1 MAETFA
7 TETKEH
13 VKSIRVCEAK
23 GGAANKKI
31 ESVNP
36 SNPDLVFCFYLYRI
50 AESLEDGE
58 KFDKGN
64 GDPALFTQLV
74 LPRRD
79 IEGVRGMRLI
89 QSLVFST
96 PLKES
101 LLDYMKT
108 ALLFSDAGV
117 DQQLVG
123 TPSAAAAHLGIN
135 RVCLLYGPPGT
146 GKTTLCKALA
156 QKITIRLKKRYKR
169 GILVEIHSHSI
180 FSKFFAESA
189 KMLLKMFQELH
200 LLLDDADCFV
210 CLLMDE
216 VESLTAARKASMN
229 GSEPSD
235 SIRVVNCLL
244 TQIDLLKS
252 RGNVL
257 VMCTSNITEAIDVAF
272 IDRADIK
279 QFVGHPSLGACYT
292 ILRTGLLELMRAN
305 LIRPEENISKWENAG
320 VDAIGPFS
328 GPLVAIS
335 KLAQGLSG
343 RTLCKLVFLAH
354 CKHIAK
360 PVATLSEYLDA
371 LLVLVKDMVGS
382 THHQDPLETSRG
394 LDLAQ

>member
-1 MAETFA
+1 
-7 TETKEH
+7 EH

-50 AESLEDGE
+50 AESSEDGE
-58 KFDKGN
+58 KFEKGN

-117 DQQLVG
+117 DQQLV
-123 TPSAAAAHLGIN
+123 
-135 RVCLLYGPPGT
+135 GT

-216 VESLTAARKASMN
+216 VESLTAARK
-229 GSEPSD
+229 
-235 SIRVVNCLL
+235 
-244 TQIDLLKS
+244 
-252 RGNVL
+252 
-257 VMCTSNITEAIDVAF
+257 
-272 IDRADIK
+272 
-279 QFVGHPSLGACYT
+279 
-292 ILRTGLLELMRAN
+292 
-305 LIRPEENISKWENAG
+305 
-320 VDAIGPFS
+320 
-328 GPLVAIS
+328 
-335 KLAQGLSG
+335 
-343 RTLCKLVFLAH
+343 
-354 CKHIAK
+354 
-360 PVATLSEYLDA
+360 
-371 LLVLVKDMVGS
+371 
-382 THHQDPLETSRG
+382 
-394 LDLAQ
+394 